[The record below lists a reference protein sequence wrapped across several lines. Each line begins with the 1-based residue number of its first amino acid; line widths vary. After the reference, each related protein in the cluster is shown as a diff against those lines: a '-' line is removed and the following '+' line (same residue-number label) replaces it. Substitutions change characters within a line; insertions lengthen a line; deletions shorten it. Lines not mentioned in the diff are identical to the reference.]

1 MPVEWQ
7 GDHKLLGDA
16 KEDFERELRR
26 LGFEPGDFLVQVRR
40 EQSTAG
46 SEASGAIRYHV
57 YINDLKHPDRE
68 TWKREGGA
76 GKNWIAEFVADAKRR
91 G

>member
-16 KEDFERELRR
+16 KEGFERELRR

-40 EQSTAG
+40 DPSEG
-46 SEASGAIRYHV
+46 SRATRYEV
-57 YINDLKHPDRE
+57 YINDLKHPDWD
-68 TWKREGGA
+68 TWKLEGGP
-76 GKNWIAEFVADAKRR
+76 GKNWIAEFATAVKHRR
-91 G
+91 